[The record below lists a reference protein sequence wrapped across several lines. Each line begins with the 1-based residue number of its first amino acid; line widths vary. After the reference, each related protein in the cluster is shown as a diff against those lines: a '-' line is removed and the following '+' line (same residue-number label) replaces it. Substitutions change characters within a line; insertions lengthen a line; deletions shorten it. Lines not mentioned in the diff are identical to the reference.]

1 MNDTH
6 PPKASAP
13 LQTGVLLPAI
23 ARLGLPLFVFSVM
36 LLSAT
41 LGLRLLLT
49 PDRFPVR
56 IGDRVVRLAD
66 LEAEQEVLLLRKADL
81 LNRHTGI
88 TESRA
93 PVLNQLRQ
101 LSHQIPPI
109 GRALLAIEDVRTSF
123 AAGGI
128 DPVSIA
134 QITIDGSQAKIVLT
148 GAVKNVGDRS
158 TQMLALFV
166 DGLRAIALPLSV
178 SEPEY
183 VQQQNPDGT
192 TSSPFLITVSLPHA
206 IAR

>member
-23 ARLGLPLFVFSVM
+23 ARLGFPLFVFSVM
-36 LLSAT
+36 LLGAT

-66 LEAEQEVLLLRKADL
+66 LEAEQEALLLRKADL

-101 LSHQIPPI
+101 LSRQIPPI
-109 GRALLAIEDVRTSF
+109 GRVLPAIEDVRTSF
-123 AAGGI
+123 AAGGT

-134 QITIDGSQAKIVLT
+134 QITIDRSQARIVLT
-148 GAVKNVGDRS
+148 GDVKNAGDRS
-158 TQMLALFV
+158 IQMLASFV
-166 DGLRAIALPLSV
+166 DGLRAIPLSV

-183 VQQQNPDGT
+183 VQRQNPDGT

-206 IAR
+206 VAR